1 MDRGKHTDRRMQYSS
16 NRGGARHTVRY
27 VESSAPPDGE
37 CQLCVG
43 SLADKVAVK
52 FKGPLSD
59 SRPLPMQVP
68 CSSPVVAG

>member
-1 MDRGKHTDRRMQYSS
+1 MDREKKVARRMQYSS

-43 SLADKVAVK
+43 SLADKVSVT
-52 FKGPLSD
+52 FNGPLND

-68 CSSPVVAG
+68 VR